1 MKGKKSGGR
10 RVYEAK
16 CRAHDEAQEHRRRAQ
31 MATRKYSQALAAYG
45 QKVLECR
52 RKGLSKEESELETK
66 ADLANCEL
74 LREER
79 DRAINRLKKYEYMH
93 QH

>member
-31 MATRKYSQALAAYG
+31 MATRKYSLKIEYISG
-45 QKVLECR
+45 YIVC
-52 RKGLSKEESELETK
+52 KEYSLFK
-66 ADLANCEL
+66 NS
-74 LREER
+74 RSF
-79 DRAINRLKKYEYMH
+79 K
-93 QH
+93 